1 MINKWEKE
9 ERRRKRYQFIT
20 YLMLCFI
27 IYNNTDERSNVFV
40 DNQRRSSLLFDIGNT
55 LVITSLFFHT
65 VGTTK
70 EFCIT
75 YLSHNRALWT
85 YTAWGPYSEFFWYV
99 FSCIWTEYGEILRN
113 APYSVRMRENRTKK
127 TPNTDTFHVL
137 FVHSVKKPK
146 FYLISWCRNFVE
158 SFEWFVRT
166 STETTLSRQIST
178 STNLVKVWAFDSS
191 YFQITKLLH
200 WEKLRPQDDNLALHV
215 SV

>member
-70 EFCIT
+70 EFCIM
-75 YLSHNRALWT
+75 YLSHNR
-85 YTAWGPYSEFFWYV
+85 
-99 FSCIWTEYGEILRN
+99 
-113 APYSVRMRENRTKK
+113 
-127 TPNTDTFHVL
+127 
-137 FVHSVKKPK
+137 
-146 FYLISWCRNFVE
+146 
-158 SFEWFVRT
+158 
-166 STETTLSRQIST
+166 TL
-178 STNLVKVWAFDSS
+178 
-191 YFQITKLLH
+191 
-200 WEKLRPQDDNLALHV
+200 
-215 SV
+215 

>member
-70 EFCIT
+70 EFCIM
-75 YLSHNRALWT
+75 YLSHNRTLWT
-85 YTAWGPYSEFFWYV
+85 YTAWGPYSEFFWSV
-99 FSCIWTEYGEILRN
+99 FSCIWTEYGEILRISQN
-113 APYSVRMRENRTKK
+113 SVRMRKNADQKK
-127 TPNTDTFHVL
+127 LHICTVFTQWCLLTRRQLLEVYSE
-137 FVHSVKKPK
+137 HS
-146 FYLISWCRNFVE
+146 
-158 SFEWFVRT
+158 
-166 STETTLSRQIST
+166 
-178 STNLVKVWAFDSS
+178 
-191 YFQITKLLH
+191 
-200 WEKLRPQDDNLALHV
+200 
-215 SV
+215 